1 MPVPRRVPAD
11 PRVPL
16 SLPAPEGLR
25 GAGVPGGAGPAQTL
39 PARADVPPEHR
50 WHLQDIFPDAA
61 AWESA
66 FAAVQ
71 GRATLA
77 AGFRGRLG
85 EGPAVLLSA
94 LSAQDETGREIEKL
108 FAYAHMRSDEDTRA
122 SAYQAMTGRVAM
134 LATQIEGAWAYF
146 EPELLALPEAELRRW
161 CEAPPP
167 EAAGLA
173 VYRHKL
179 DNLLRS
185 KPHVLSAAEEEL
197 LARAGEI
204 ARAPDTVF
212 GMLNDAD
219 LTFPNVHDDQ
229 GREVELTKGRF
240 IRFMES
246 GSRDVRREAF
256 ETLYATYAKQRN
268 TLGALLGASVQRD
281 WFYAASRRYGSTL
294 QMALDADNVPV
305 SVYENLIAAVRANLP
320 ALHRYLRLRRRA
332 LGLERL
338 HMYDLYVPI
347 VEQPEAH
354 IPYDEALRTVQRGI
368 APLGD
373 DYVRRYRE
381 GVSSGWVD
389 VYENQGKTGGAYSW
403 GVYGVHPFVLL
414 NYQGS
419 IDHVFTIAHEF
430 GHALHSHLAQEAQP
444 YPYAGHSIFV
454 AEVASTANE
463 ALLMRHLLE
472 QATDRRQRAYLV
484 NHYLEEFRTTVFR
497 QVMFAEFEKVIHEK
511 VEAGEALTA
520 DSLSEAYRALNLAYY
535 GPEVEVDAQID
546 LEWARIP
553 HFYNAF
559 YVYKYATG
567 FSAAQALAEAVCR
580 DGAPARERYLG
591 FLRGGASKYPV
602 ELLRGAGVDMASPE
616 PVDAALSV
624 FGRLVEEMETL
635 IE

>member
-1 MPVPRRVPAD
+1 MPRSRRVPGD
-11 PRVPL
+11 PRAILPL
-16 SLPAPEGLR
+16 RAPEGLR
-25 GAGVPGGAGPAQTL
+25 GPGAPGPDVL
-39 PARADVPPEHR
+39 RARADIPPEHR
-50 WHLQDIFPDAA
+50 WHLQDIFSDDA
-61 AWESA
+61 AWEDA
-66 FAAVQ
+66 LAALQ
-71 GRATLA
+71 GRIALA

-85 EGPAVLLSA
+85 EGPRVLLQA
-94 LSAQDETGREIEKL
+94 LSTQDETGRELEKL
-108 FAYAHMRSDEDTRA
+108 FAYAHMRSDEDTRV
-122 SAYQAMTGRVAM
+122 STYQAMMGRVAM

-146 EPELLALPEAELRRW
+146 EPELLSLPEARLRRW
-161 CEAPPP
+161 CAAPPP

-173 VYRHKL
+173 IYRHKL
-179 DNLLRS
+179 DNLLRQ
-185 KPHVLSAAEEEL
+185 KPHVLSAPEEEL

-229 GREVELTKGRF
+229 GRLVELTKGRF

-246 GSRDVRREAF
+246 GNRAVRRESF

-268 TLGALLGASVQRD
+268 TLGALLSASVKRD
-281 WFYAASRRYGSTL
+281 WFYAQSRRYASSL
-294 QMALDADNVPV
+294 QMALDADNVPLA
-305 SVYENLIAAVRANLP
+305 VYENLIAAVRGSLP

-338 HMYDLYVPI
+338 HMYDLHVPL
-347 VEQPEAH
+347 VEEPEAH
-354 IPYDEALRTVQRGI
+354 IPYAEALRTVQRGL
-368 APLGD
+368 APLGE
-373 DYVRRYRE
+373 DYVRRYCE
-381 GVSSGWVD
+381 GVASGWVD
-389 VYENQGKTGGAYSW
+389 VFENQGKTGGAYSW

-430 GHALHSHLAQEAQP
+430 GHALHSHLAQETQP

-463 ALLMRHLLE
+463 SLLMRHLLE
-472 QATDRRQRAYLV
+472 QATERRQRAYLV

-497 QVMFAEFEKVIHEK
+497 QVMFAEFEKVIHERA
-511 VEAGEALTA
+511 EAGEALTA
-520 DSLSEAYRALNLAYY
+520 DSLSAAYRELNLAYY
-535 GPEVEVDAQID
+535 GPEVEVDPQID

-567 FSAAQALAEAVCR
+567 FSAAQALAEAICR
-580 DGAPARERYLG
+580 DGAAARQRYLG
-591 FLRGGASKYPV
+591 FLRAGASKYPV
-602 ELLRGAGVDMASPE
+602 DLLREAGVDMASPG
-616 PVDAALSV
+616 PVDAAMAV
-624 FGRLVEEMETL
+624 FGRLVEELETL
-635 IE
+635 LG